1 MTDSNRT
8 VLITG
13 AAQGLGRA
21 MGIGLLERG
30 FSVAAV
36 DRDANGLSTLREQV
50 GAGPKLEGFVA
61 DLTDFDAAKLAA
73 EVEQRFGRI
82 DILVNNAGIGQGQ
95 VRPDYHAHPPKF
107 YEVTPGQWS
116 RAIAVNANAIFLLSR
131 AVVKPMIDR
140 KWGRIINITTSL
152 GTMLHG
158 GSTPYGPSKASAEA
172 LSSVMAADLE
182 GTGVTVNVI
191 IPGGAVNTPMIPAE
205 APFARDAL
213 LQPQVMLPPLLWLVS
228 PAADHV
234 TGKRFLGTSWDAEL
248 GSDAAAEKAGAPI
261 GWKALA
267 VLPIRPAF

>member
-36 DRDANGLSTLREQV
+36 DRDANGLSALREQV

-172 LSSVMAADLE
+172 LS
-182 GTGVTVNVI
+182 
-191 IPGGAVNTPMIPAE
+191 
-205 APFARDAL
+205 PFARDAL

-248 GSDAAAEKAGAPI
+248 ASDAAAEKAGAPI

>member
-21 MGIGLLERG
+21 MSAGLLERG
-30 FSVAAV
+30 FNIAAV
-36 DRDANGLSTLREQV
+36 DRDASGLSALRKQV
-50 GAGPKLEGFVA
+50 GAGPKFEGFVA

-82 DILVNNAGIGQGQ
+82 DILINNAGIGLGQ

-131 AVVKPMIDR
+131 AVVKPMIER

-172 LSSVMAADLE
+172 LSSVMAGDLE

-205 APFARDAL
+205 APFAREAL
-213 LQPQVMLPPLLWLVS
+213 LQPQIMLPPLLWLVS

-234 TGKRFLGTSWDAEL
+234 TGKRFLGTRWDAAPA
-248 GSDAAAEKAGAPI
+248 SDAAAEKAGAPI

>member
-1 MTDSNRT
+1 
-8 VLITG
+8 
-13 AAQGLGRA
+13 
-21 MGIGLLERG
+21 
-30 FSVAAV
+30 
-36 DRDANGLSTLREQV
+36 
-50 GAGPKLEGFVA
+50 
-61 DLTDFDAAKLAA
+61 
-73 EVEQRFGRI
+73 
-82 DILVNNAGIGQGQ
+82 

-107 YEVTPGQWS
+107 YEVTPSQWS
-116 RAIAVNANAIFLLSR
+116 RAIAVNANAVFLLSR

-205 APFARDAL
+205 APFAREAL
-213 LQPQVMLPPLLWLVS
+213 LQPQIMLPPLLWLVS

-234 TGKRFLGTSWDAEL
+234 TGKRFLGTNWDAEL
-248 GSDAAAEKAGAPI
+248 DSDAAAEKAGAPI

-267 VLPIRPAF
+267 VLPIRPVF